1 MHIGLIG
8 GIGPAATDYYYRNL
22 VRLAAERRA
31 TLDMTVVHA
40 DSPTLLA
47 NLTRDDKAA
56 QTAIYQR
63 LTERLV
69 RAGAQCVVVTSVAG
83 HFCIDDFA
91 AVTPLPVIDMLAQV
105 RAAVEASGVHRLG
118 ILGTETV
125 MASHFYGGLGAIEI
139 VPPPGEMLEA
149 VHRAYVTMAAKGAVS
164 DDQRAIFARA
174 CAHLLGEAGAEAI
187 MLAGTDLALVYG
199 DGSTDLPIV
208 DCAMVHVEAIARN
221 AFAS

>member
-1 MHIGLIG
+1 MQIGLIG

-22 VRLAAERRA
+22 VRLADQKGA
-31 TLDMTVVHA
+31 TLDMTIVHTG
-40 DSPTLLA
+40 SPTLLA
-47 NLTRDDKAA
+47 NLARDDRAA
-56 QTAIYQR
+56 QTAIYQH

-91 AVTPLPVIDMLAQV
+91 TVSPLPVIDMLTEV
-105 RAAVEASGVHRLG
+105 RKAVEASGLRRLG

-125 MASHFYGGLGAIEI
+125 MASHFYGGLGAVEI

-149 VHRAYVTMAAKGAVS
+149 VHRAYVAMAAKGAVS
-164 DDQRAIFARA
+164 DEQRAVFARA
-174 CAHLLGEAGAEAI
+174 CDRLLDEAGAEAI

-199 DGSTDLPIV
+199 DGSTDMPII
-208 DCAMVHVEAIARN
+208 DCAMIHVEAIARN
-221 AFAS
+221 AFAN